1 MGSKISKKDERAT
14 LKLDADIYN
23 ELKEYC
29 HDEGL
34 VIGAFAGK
42 QLKKILNNLK
52 QIKRIN

>member
-1 MGSKISKKDERAT
+1 MGSRISKKDERAT